1 MDPPAPWRPHP
12 SRVRTSGWRA
22 AEQARSVKDVSVVKD
37 VKQDGELEGDPGPLL
52 VFEATKQVI
61 RSELGSVVGPCLQAI
76 PSLTGKDPELG
87 NAEGKRRR
95 DDRG

>member
-1 MDPPAPWRPHP
+1 M
-12 SRVRTSGWRA
+12 
-22 AEQARSVKDVSVVKD
+22 SVVKA
-37 VKQDGELEGDPGPLL
+37 VKQDGELEEDTGPLL